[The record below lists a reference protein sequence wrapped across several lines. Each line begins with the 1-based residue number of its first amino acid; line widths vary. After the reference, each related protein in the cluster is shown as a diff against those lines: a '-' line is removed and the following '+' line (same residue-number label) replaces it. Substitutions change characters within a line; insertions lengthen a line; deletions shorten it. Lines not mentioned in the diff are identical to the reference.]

1 MTTCETVAHES
12 DERVSSLGIRVS
24 YTRERERERTD
35 LNDDSQERE
44 NDELSDE

>member
-12 DERVSSLGIRVS
+12 DERLVPRNPSQL
-24 YTRERERERTD
+24 YERERERTD